1 MHRNNYTTA
10 QGTRS
15 GQVNDIAKSLNE
27 ASQKRI
33 INNNQLST
41 ISQLSESLLECQ
53 ETINVL
59 LTELGDHFGNTVRG
73 KFGRK
78 LKWPIKEP
86 KVVSFIQKIGR
97 YQQIFQQALQSN
109 LVEVALRTEMTVNET
124 SEVVKQVRNEQ
135 LDEQDARIM
144 EATRNKIN
152 EVARWLSEFPFNT
165 KHEESWEKHQD
176 GTGNWLFEKEI
187 YRQWGTSKPS
197 AVWIHG
203 DSRLR

>member
-109 LVEVALRTEMTVNET
+109 LVYVKPTSTVSILLKPNREVALRTEMTVNET

-144 EATRNKIN
+144 EATRIDYFRPNHI
-152 EVARWLSEFPFNT
+152 
-165 KHEESWEKHQD
+165 
-176 GTGNWLFEKEI
+176 
-187 YRQWGTSKPS
+187 
-197 AVWIHG
+197 
-203 DSRLR
+203 